1 MEEKE
6 KGSLNKR
13 RRKRERREEK
23 GNQKGALKVVD
34 ALAARR
40 SLPERTPLGVHRTVD
55 DDRWVVVTRG
65 WGSHSVHLPSHK
77 ADSTVLSSKI
87 HKSWPCVMYEK

>member
-65 WGSHSVHLPSHK
+65 EAIPFICRVIKQIAQFYPRKYINLGPV
-77 ADSTVLSSKI
+77 
-87 HKSWPCVMYEK
+87 